1 MTASLND
8 DFAPTPED
16 RFTFGLWTVGH
27 TGADPFGLPTRP
39 VQEPE
44 AIAARLGEAG
54 AWGVNLHDEDL
65 VPFGAPSAERDRIVG
80 RFQKA
85 VKAAGLRVPMATV
98 SLFKQPVFKDGAFTA
113 ADPAVRRFALR
124 KTLEAIDLGAELGAG
139 IFVLWGGREGI
150 ESGAA
155 RDPVAALER
164 YREAVDFLCDYIH
177 AQGLDMKIA
186 LEAKPNEPRGHIHL
200 PTTGHMLHFATQ
212 LARPE
217 LVGVNPELAHEAMAG
232 LSFHQAVA
240 QALWAGK
247 LLHIDLNAQCG
258 PRYDQD
264 FRFGSEDLKEAFLTV
279 RLLEGH
285 GFDGPRHF
293 DCRPYRSEDNAQA
306 YADFAAGCMRNY
318 KILAA
323 KAAALAADAGAQ
335 AALRAAGIDE
345 QRQPTAGYSDSALRE
360 LRAESFDEAIAN
372 GRGRG
377 RGHERADQLMLEI
390 LFGVRDGD

>member
-1 MTASLND
+1 MNETL
-8 DFAPTPED
+8 APTPED

-27 TGADPFGLPTRP
+27 TGADPFGLATRP

-44 AIAARLGEAG
+44 AIAARLAEVG

-65 VPFGAPSAERDRIVG
+65 VPFGASAAERDRIVA
-80 RFQKA
+80 RFRGA
-85 VKAAGLRVPMATV
+85 VESAGLCVPMTTV

-124 KTLEAIDLGAELGAG
+124 KTIEAIELGAELGAG

-155 RDPVAALER
+155 RDPLVALER
-164 YREAVDFLCDYIH
+164 YREAVDFLCEHIH
-177 AQGLDMKIA
+177 AQRLDMRIA

-200 PTTGHMLHFATQ
+200 PTTGHMLHFATR

-232 LSFHQAVA
+232 LSFHQAVG

-264 FRFGSEDLKEAFLTV
+264 LRFGSEDLKEAFLTV
-279 RLLEGH
+279 RLLEGE

-293 DCRPYRSEDNAQA
+293 DCRPYRSEDDAAA

-323 KAAALAADAGAQ
+323 KAAALEADEEAQ
-335 AALRAAGIDE
+335 AALRAAGMDQ
-345 QRQPTAGYSDSALRE
+345 QREPTPAYSDASLRE
-360 LRAESFDEAIAN
+360 LRAERFDDVVAST
-372 GRGRG
+372 RG
-377 RGHERADQLMLEI
+377 RGHERADQLMLEVI
-390 LFGVRDGD
+390 FGARDGE

>member
-1 MTASLND
+1 MSETYE
-8 DFAPTPED
+8 PVPED

-27 TGADPFGLPTRP
+27 VGADPFGLPTRP
-39 VQEPE
+39 AQEPDE
-44 AIAARLGEAG
+44 IAARLGEAG

-65 VPFGAPSAERDRIVG
+65 VPFGVPAAERDRIVG
-80 RFQKA
+80 RFQSA
-85 VKAAGLRVPMATV
+85 VKAAGLCVPMVTV
-98 SLFKQPVFKDGAFTA
+98 SLFRQPVFKDGAFTA

-164 YREAVDFLCDYIH
+164 YREALDFLCEYIH

-186 LEAKPNEPRGHIHL
+186 LEPKPNEPRGHIHL

-247 LLHIDLNAQCG
+247 LLHVDLNAQCG

-279 RLLEGH
+279 RLLEGA

-293 DCRPYRSEDNAQA
+293 DCRPYRSEDDAAA
-306 YADFAAGCMRNY
+306 YADFASGCMRNY

-323 KAAALAADAGAQ
+323 KAAALEADEEAQ
-335 AALRAAGIDE
+335 AVLRAAGSDE
-345 QRQPTAGYSDSALRE
+345 QRQPSPRYSDATLRE
-360 LRAESFDEAIAN
+360 LRSESFDEVVASA
-372 GRGRG
+372 RG
-377 RGHERADQLMLEI
+377 RGHERADQLMLELI
-390 LFGVRDGD
+390 FGVRDGD